1 MNLSKKRTNRKYDSS
16 FKEDVIKMIA
26 AGRPV
31 SELSTALGVSES
43 LLRRWYKSSQPTSNN
58 SHQNGTQSSAFDN
71 SLKEIESLKT
81 ELRRTEQERDILKK
95 PWEFSA
101 AGSDISVCFC

>member
-1 MNLSKKRTNRKYDSS
+1 MSLSKKRTNRKYDLS

-31 SELSTALGVSES
+31 SELSTALGVSGS
-43 LLRRWYKSSQPTSNN
+43 LIRRWYKASHPTSTN
-58 SHQNGTQSSAFDN
+58 SNQKGTQSSTLGDN
-71 SLKEIESLKT
+71 SFEEIERLKT

-95 PWEFSA
+95 ALGIFSR
-101 AGSDISVCFC
+101 GI

>member
-1 MNLSKKRTNRKYDSS
+1 MRNLSDLA

-31 SELSTALGVSES
+31 SELSIALGVSGS
-43 LLRRWYKSSQPTSNN
+43 LLRRWYKASQFTSSNSN
-58 SHQNGTQSSAFDN
+58 QKGTKSFTFDH
-71 SLKEIESLKT
+71 SLEEIERLKT

-95 PWEFSA
+95 ALGIFSR
-101 AGSDISVCFC
+101 GI

>member
-1 MNLSKKRTNRKYDSS
+1 MNLSKKRTNRKYDVS

-31 SELSTALGVSES
+31 AEVSKALGVSGS
-43 LLRRWYKSSQPTSNN
+43 LIRRWYKASQLTSTDLQQKNTPSSTLQRNV
-58 SHQNGTQSSAFDN
+58 AD
-71 SLKEIESLKT
+71 EIERLKT

-95 PWEFSA
+95 ALGIFSR
-101 AGSDISVCFC
+101 GI

>member
-31 SELSTALGVSES
+31 SELSTALGVSGS
-43 LLRRWYKSSQPTSNN
+43 LLRRWYKASQSTSTD
-58 SHQNGTQSSAFDN
+58 SHKKGTQSSTLQHN
-71 SLKEIESLKT
+71 SLEEIERLKT

-95 PWEFSA
+95 ALGIFSRP
-101 AGSDISVCFC
+101 I

>member
-1 MNLSKKRTNRKYDSS
+1 MNSSKKRTNRKYDLS

-31 SELSTALGVSES
+31 SEVSTALGISGS
-43 LLRRWYKSSQPTSNN
+43 LLRRWHKASQAISASSP
-58 SHQNGTQSSAFDN
+58 HKQSSAMQHN
-71 SLKEIESLKT
+71 SFEEIERLKT

-95 PWEFSA
+95 ALGIFSR
-101 AGSDISVCFC
+101 GI